1 MNKVI
6 KTFLISM
13 GFLIVI
19 AYPFSVFAQ
28 ERAANTTQ
36 ATVGFTGS
44 FPSKEKPDINSP
56 KNPQIDSKNKELPK
70 TGAKSSLAIECI
82 GVGLINLIIGLI
94 YIKRNKSVRYN
105 LT

>member
-1 MNKVI
+1 
-6 KTFLISM
+6 M

-44 FPSKEKPDINSP
+44 FPSKE
-56 KNPQIDSKNKELPK
+56 NPQIDSKNKELPK
-70 TGAKSSLAIECI
+70 TGAKSSLAIEWI

>member
-1 MNKVI
+1 
-6 KTFLISM
+6 M

-28 ERAANTTQ
+28 EGAANTTQ

-44 FPSKEKPDINSP
+44 FPSKEKPS

-70 TGAKSSLAIECI
+70 TGAKSSLVIEWI